1 MHPPSA
7 ECRRLFDTDPTLRY
21 AWAGDAQ
28 DETPEEEREEN
39 AGQFVVCR
47 LLPRRK
53 VALRNSWYCEW
64 GDNED
69 AGPIFS
75 KSGRAATDWP
85 ADMVPVIEV
94 RIPREET
101 SGVFSGSWLNRYRR
115 LRAPKWVL
123 QSQEYDKAREKGL
136 KSEERIQTLVDEIA
150 GDWRR
155 VAGSHDQRTKLL
167 TKEDAKATVTKQWE
181 RIEAKDKADSFENHY
196 VKKHGLVKPKE
207 AP

>member
-7 ECRRLFDTDPTLRY
+7 ECKRLFDTDPALRY
-21 AWAGDAQ
+21 AWAGDDQ
-28 DETPEEEREEN
+28 EETSEENREEN

-53 VALRNSWYCEW
+53 VDVGNSWYCTW
-64 GDNED
+64 GENED

-75 KSGRAATDWP
+75 KKGRCGSDWP
-85 ADMVPVIEV
+85 PDMVPVIEV

-101 SGVFSGSWLNRYRR
+101 SGVFTGSWLDRYRR

-123 QSQEYDKAREKGL
+123 EMREYEAARAKGL

-150 GDWRR
+150 GEWRS
-155 VAGSHDQRTKLL
+155 VASKHDQRTKLF
-167 TKEDAKATVTKQWE
+167 TKEDAKPTKQWE
-181 RIEAKDKADSFENHY
+181 RIHAGDKTDSFEEHY
-196 VKKHGLVKPKE
+196 VKKHGLRKPKQ
-207 AP
+207 AR